1 MRLQLQTLVQRKF
14 KVLLLLLLLLALLL
28 HVTMDLA
35 LPATRRPCSSDAKEP
50 KASGTSTGSPLL
62 ASPEKL
68 SLRILQDFSG
78 SNGSLEK
85 SSQPQGAGPKGK
97 DGDMGI
103 QHRHGDVG
111 PAWAKGSKL
120 AALFEHP
127 LYNIPL
133 PEVKDKDKL
142 FVANPME
149 KFSLRSSRS
158 DEWQSRDQETP
169 ADFFYFSDFE
179 RHNAE
184 IAAFHL
190 DRILDFRR
198 IPPVSG
204 RLVNITKEIR
214 DITTDKKLART
225 FFISPGGSRIP
236 TTAARCA
243 GRRPM
248 TVVIASLTSLTWQC
262 LISSWATWTGTTMR
276 PLRNLGMTP
285 FCFTWTM
292 AAASARTPATRCPSW
307 PLSSS
312 AAASRSPPTC
322 GCGCWPPSPT
332 A

>member
-97 DGDMGI
+97 DGDVGI

-142 FVANPME
+142 FVVNPME

-158 DEWQSRDQETP
+158 DEW
-169 ADFFYFSDFE
+169 
-179 RHNAE
+179 
-184 IAAFHL
+184 
-190 DRILDFRR
+190 
-198 IPPVSG
+198 
-204 RLVNITKEIR
+204 
-214 DITTDKKLART
+214 
-225 FFISPGGSRIP
+225 
-236 TTAARCA
+236 
-243 GRRPM
+243 
-248 TVVIASLTSLTWQC
+248 
-262 LISSWATWTGTTMR
+262 
-276 PLRNLGMTP
+276 
-285 FCFTWTM
+285 
-292 AAASARTPATRCPSW
+292 
-307 PLSSS
+307 
-312 AAASRSPPTC
+312 
-322 GCGCWPPSPT
+322 
-332 A
+332 

>member
-1 MRLQLQTLVQRKF
+1 MRRQLQTLVQRKF
-14 KVLLLLLLLLALLL
+14 KVLLLLLLLLAFLL
-28 HVTMDLA
+28 HVTTDLA
-35 LPATRRPCSSDAKEP
+35 LPESRRLCSCDAKAP
-50 KASGTSTGSPLL
+50 KAMGTPTGSPLL
-62 ASPEKL
+62 ANLEKL

-85 SSQPQGAGPKGK
+85 SSQPQGAGPRGK
-97 DGDMGI
+97 DGDVGI
-103 QHRHGDVG
+103 RHQHGDVS
-111 PAWAKGSKL
+111 PAGAKGSKL

-142 FVANPME
+142 FVVNPME
-149 KFSLRSSRS
+149 KFSLWNSGS

-214 DITTDKKLART
+214 DITTDKKLAKT
-225 FFISPGGSRIP
+225 FFISPGGSWTP
-236 TTAARCA
+236 TTAPRCA

-248 TVVIASLTSLTWQC
+248 TVVIASLTSSTWQY

-276 PLRNLGMTP
+276 PLRNLGTTP
-285 FCFTWTM
+285 SCFTWTM
-292 AAASARTPATRCPSW
+292 AA
-307 PLSSS
+307 LSSVS
-312 AAASRSPPTC
+312 AASRSPPTC
-322 GCGCWPPSPT
+322 G
-332 A
+332 